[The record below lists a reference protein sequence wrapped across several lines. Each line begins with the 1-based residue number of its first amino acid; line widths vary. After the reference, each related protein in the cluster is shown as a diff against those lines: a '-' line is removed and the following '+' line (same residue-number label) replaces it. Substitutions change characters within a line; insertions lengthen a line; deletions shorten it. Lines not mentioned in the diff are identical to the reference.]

1 MALIMITEGT
11 KVEAKVGSIFVTGIF
26 FYFQDD
32 DELSYSA
39 LIQHFSPIVT
49 SLQLMNCQFGNSYTS
64 VQCKDGT
71 NMVFNQVRVVGQAQ
85 V

>member
-1 MALIMITEGT
+1 MERYFDLRKLLMLIQ
-11 KVEAKVGSIFVTGIF
+11 KLASFFSVEF
-26 FYFQDD
+26 FFSFQDD
-32 DELSYSA
+32 DELSNSV

-71 NMVFNQVRVVGQAQ
+71 NVVFNQVRVMN
-85 V
+85 